1 MGNGEWFFLI
11 AIDCVDKIISEL
23 IWGDP
28 HQQSSSQVQWCFY
41 QKSTSLV
48 HVENPSWFQHSSL
61 RTFKL
66 QQERQEA
73 ETIALQQFEE
83 FKKQEGVEEDLSLT
97 YSWPCWGWTHIVSRY
112 IYIYIKPPL
121 AFAIRF
127 MRLSPLLG
135 KTVWRYGIL
144 KNSFCSWHPKV
155 IHFWHRKMKMRPR
168 TWMIWSLQKEL
179 PPFTV
184 AWPGWTVVWP
194 CGAVCLNPYPPCS
207 GKPWPTCFGGRT
219 VRSFESRIRFNRF
232 AETTHRPWYL
242 GMSMGDILEA
252 FQNMLSLLNKT

>member
-1 MGNGEWFFLI
+1 MIF
-11 AIDCVDKIISEL
+11 
-23 IWGDP
+23 
-28 HQQSSSQVQWCFY
+28 
-41 QKSTSLV
+41 
-48 HVENPSWFQHSSL
+48 
-61 RTFKL
+61 
-66 QQERQEA
+66 
-73 ETIALQQFEE
+73 
-83 FKKQEGVEEDLSLT
+83 DL
-97 YSWPCWGWTHIVSRY
+97 WDFP
-112 IYIYIKPPL
+112 
-121 AFAIRF
+121 
-127 MRLSPLLG
+127 PLLG
-135 KTVWRYGIL
+135 KTVWWYGIL

-242 GMSMGDILEA
+242 GMSHGRYFGGIPKYAKLVEQNLASFKVPSRIFSSFSRDLECPNTEMYSFEPRA
-252 FQNMLSLLNKT
+252 KLQHAAATFAGSDLKGLDKKLEGGLY